1 MAAWIARR
9 RPRAR
14 TLIGLVALGNVAWA
28 VGCIA
33 LATGSFL
40 LLTRWGV
47 AWLAV
52 QAVVVLVL
60 ADLQWVGLRHTR
72 GPAHALR
79 AKRLDG
85 LGGARQ
91 DVRPSLRQGRDAGQ
105 QEALDGR
112 GGRAAKSP
120 KKPARDRQRNDVA
133 PSAA

>member
-79 AKRLDG
+79 
-85 LGGARQ
+85 Q
-91 DVRPSLRQGRDAGQ
+91 
-105 QEALDGR
+105 
-112 GGRAAKSP
+112 AA
-120 KKPARDRQRNDVA
+120 
-133 PSAA
+133 